1 MRYIVIDS
9 DAGCLFKTDEIT
21 KNIEEKIMDG
31 YYRVIDI
38 ETMESI
44 ASNKN
49 GLFST
54 KIEKY

>member
-38 ETMESI
+38 KTMESI
-44 ASNKN
+44 NSNKN
-49 GLFST
+49 GLFRT